1 MASRASRGRKQA
13 KKGVQLTLMVV
24 GASGTGRT
32 TFVNTLVESVLL
44 EHRNATLLVDPSNPH
59 SGLDPIQVQQVAAQA
74 HVEVPIKIK
83 PVNVEM
89 EEDGVRIALTVVDT
103 PGFGDGIDNEYA
115 FQEISSYLERQYDD
129 ILAEESRIKRNPRF
143 RDNRV
148 HALLYF
154 IPPTGHALREMD
166 IELMR
171 RLSPRV
177 NVIPVIGKS
186 DSLTPTELRAFKKR
200 VMEDIE
206 YYGIPVYNF
215 PYDAEEDDEET
226 IADNSALRALL
237 PFAIV
242 GSEEEIMIN
251 GEPIRGRRYPWGIVE
266 VDNPDHSDFSRLRS
280 ALLVSHLTDLK
291 EITHDFLYENYRTE
305 KLSRS
310 VGGGDNDSS
319 ILPEDMANQ
328 SVRLKEEQLRR
339 EEEKLREIELKV
351 QREIQLKRQELL
363 AKEDSLKVL
372 EARLAAQGTNHSRD
386 GTL

>member
-1 MASRASRGRKQA
+1 MAYRASRGRKQA
-13 KKGVQLTLMVV
+13 KKGVQLTIMVV

-32 TFVNTLVESVLL
+32 TFVNTLVEEPLL
-44 EHRNATLLVDPSNPH
+44 KHRYQELLRDPENPR
-59 SGLDPIQVQQVAAQA
+59 SEIDPVVAEQVAAEA
-74 HVEVPIKIK
+74 HIERQIQIK
-83 PVNVEM
+83 PVNFEL

-103 PGFGDGIDNEYA
+103 PGFGEGIDNENN
-115 FQEISSYLERQYDD
+115 FQEICSYLERQYDD

-143 RDNRV
+143 RDNRI

-154 IPPTGHALREMD
+154 IQPTGHALREMD

-177 NVIPVIGKS
+177 NVLPVIGKA
-186 DSLTPTELRAFKKR
+186 DSLTPSELKVFKKR
-200 VMEDIE
+200 IMEDIE
-206 YYGIPVYNF
+206 YYNIPVYNF
-215 PYDAEEDDEET
+215 PYDPEEDDEET
-226 IADNSALRALL
+226 ISDNRELRGLL

-242 GSEEEIMIN
+242 GAEEEIMIG
-251 GEPIRGRRYPWGIVE
+251 GEAVRGRRYPWGIVE
-266 VDNPDHSDFSRLRS
+266 VDNPDHSDFGRLRS
-280 ALLVSHLTDLK
+280 ALLGSHLTDLK

-310 VGGGDNDSS
+310 VGGDSAADTAL
-319 ILPEDMANQ
+319 LPEDMANQ

-351 QREIQLKRQELL
+351 QREIQIKRQELL

-372 EARLAAQGTNHSRD
+372 EARLAQQNASGYE
-386 GTL
+386 